1 MKATMNRALV
11 GAAAFALATT
21 SALVSCQTVSETG
34 RTQLTWFPEDYLA
47 KTALSAYAE
56 ETSKFPE
63 ITTGPD
69 YQMVQRLGKRLAA
82 ACGQDYEWEFRLLSA
97 PEVVNAFALPGG
109 KVAIYTGLLS
119 VTQNEDAL
127 AAVVGHE
134 IAHVTANHGNERMTQ
149 NAIGQGAIM
158 AADAALDSWEKLEG
172 DDKVMVSSALGM
184 ATQVGVLL
192 PFSRLHESEADEIG
206 LRYLVRAG
214 YDPQQAPLLWERM
227 AKLGGKKEGGILE
240 DLLATH
246 PEPLERAAR
255 LRELIPKIVA
265 EEGKDS

>member
-1 MKATMNRALV
+1 MNGQRNRAHF
-11 GAAAFALATT
+11 GATALAL
-21 SALVSCQTVSETG
+21 SLICSCATVSETG
-34 RTQLTWFPEDYLA
+34 RSQLTWFPNDYL
-47 KTALSAYAE
+47 TESALSAYE
-56 ETSKFPE
+56 EESGKFPQVTSGKQYE
-63 ITTGPD
+63 
-69 YQMVQRLGKRLAA
+69 MVQRLGKRLAE
-82 ACGQDYEWEFRLLSA
+82 ACGKEYAWEFRLLSA

-109 KVAIYTGLLS
+109 KVAIYTGLLA

-149 NAIGQGAIM
+149 NIIGQGALM
-158 AADAALDSWEKLEG
+158 AADVALEKWGSLEG
-172 DDKVMVSSALGM
+172 EDKVAMQGALGM
-184 ATQVGVLL
+184 GAQVGVLL

-214 YDPQQAPLLWERM
+214 YDPEQAPLLWERM

-246 PEPLERAAR
+246 PDPLERAKR
-255 LRELIPKIVA
+255 LRELIPTIVA
-265 EEGKDS
+265 EESKDV